1 MSVSARRSLIL
12 AQSHE
17 KEIHMALPQGFYVG
31 PKAWDTAPSKRYVE
45 NPPDDW
51 EDCDQCGCIH
61 PPNFTGDCRDDINRW
76 PSEECIA
83 ALTGVR

>member
-1 MSVSARRSLIL
+1 
-12 AQSHE
+12 
-17 KEIHMALPQGFYVG
+17 MALPQGFYVG